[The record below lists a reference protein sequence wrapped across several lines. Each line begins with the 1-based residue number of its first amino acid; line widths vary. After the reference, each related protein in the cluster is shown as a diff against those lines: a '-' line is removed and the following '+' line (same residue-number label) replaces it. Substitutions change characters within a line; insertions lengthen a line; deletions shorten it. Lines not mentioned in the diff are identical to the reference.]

1 MLNTLRKQLTA
12 VCKNRNS
19 IPSLF
24 SDINIMATTLGILI
38 RDFKMVSSVK
48 EEFWNVLSNSERK
61 QLETILKQKR
71 ALSEKQLKLI
81 FSFRHRALNRIA
93 QGRRAE

>member
-1 MLNTLRKQLTA
+1 
-12 VCKNRNS
+12 
-19 IPSLF
+19 
-24 SDINIMATTLGILI
+24 MATTLGILI

-93 QGRRAE
+93 QGWRAE